1 MGVLWLYQAWYP
13 HSDIMNVDPGQVAKL
28 SGEVVWMADSPS
40 VALSEESPVVNTLCT
55 FFIALVPTQVEL
67 VQLI

>member
-1 MGVLWLYQAWYP
+1 
-13 HSDIMNVDPGQVAKL
+13 MNVDPGQVAKL

-40 VALSEESPVVNTLCT
+40 VVLSEESPVVNTLCT